1 MQRSK
6 QSLRRGTTIFVYIL
20 QYLLTG
26 FEKQR
31 HLFSWCKCQLPNI
44 RQNWNYWTK
53 LRDFPIG
60 PNPNW
65 IISLQKSFKQFRSGL
80 LFTTSS
86 ISGPALNLHIMSLP
100 LCSRLSS
107 RLWPRKTFYL
117 NKLQEALRSC
127 RYINMDEQFQEIS
140 RFHLPWMFFLLEQ
153 FNYVINVK
161 GYKKQL
167 FLYPGFPSS

>member
-1 MQRSK
+1 MPTAEHK
-6 QSLRRGTTIFVYIL
+6 
-20 QYLLTG
+20 
-26 FEKQR
+26 
-31 HLFSWCKCQLPNI
+31 
-44 RQNWNYWTK
+44 TK
-53 LRDFPIG
+53 LKLLNKNKRLSNCPQPQLDYC
-60 PNPNW
+60 
-65 IISLQKSFKQFRSGL
+65 ISLQKSFKQFRSGL

-140 RFHLPWMFFLLEQ
+140 RFHLPWMFFSLQQ

-161 GYKKQL
+161 GSEKQVFFISWL
-167 FLYPGFPSS
+167 PKFISSK